1 MVVEQEMAEVY
12 PPSSEDLSQL
22 LPDIDCGDC
31 GFPSCI
37 EFATALLENKINPQK
52 CLELSQEFGKLLAS
66 VLKLE
71 KVPIPY
77 NIMMEQEPCE
87 LIEVNSPGKNA
98 PLLIT
103 CNFRE
108 TVRIMK
114 EILEKTGVQAFLL
127 PTQTHG
133 YSVDNAVHER
143 MFKAIEIWKAM
154 QENMITEKMDRSV
167 LVIPGLAEPERNSTR
182 QLTRWEVL
190 VGPISGF
197 LAPLFLLQNDLYSIA
212 DN

>member
-12 PPSSEDLSQL
+12 PPTSEDLSEF
-22 LPDIDCGDC
+22 LPEIDCGDC
-31 GFPSCI
+31 GFPSCV
-37 EFATALLENKINPQK
+37 EFAAAVLENRTSPQK
-52 CLELSQEFGKLLAS
+52 CPELNQELGNLLAS
-66 VLKLE
+66 IVKLE
-71 KVPIPY
+71 KDPIPY

-87 LIEVNSPGKNA
+87 LIEVNSPGKSA

-114 EILEKTGVQAFLL
+114 EILEKTGTRAFLL

-154 QENMITEKMDRSV
+154 QENAVTEKVASSV
-167 LVIPGLAEPERNSTR
+167 LVIPGLAETEKNSIR
-182 QLTRWEVL
+182 QLTRWDVH
-190 VGPISGF
+190 VGPVSGF
-197 LAPLFLLQNDLYSIA
+197 LTPLFLLQNDL
-212 DN
+212 

>member
-1 MVVEQEMAEVY
+1 MVVEQEMAEIY
-12 PPSSEDLSQL
+12 PPTEEDLSEF
-22 LPDIDCGDC
+22 LPDIECGDC

-37 EFATALLENKINPQK
+37 EFAAAILENKISPQK
-52 CLELSQEFGKLLAS
+52 CSELDQEFGNLLELI
-66 VLKLE
+66 VKLE
-71 KVPIPY
+71 KDPIPY

-87 LIEVNSPGKNA
+87 LIEVNDPTKGA

-114 EILEKTGVQAFLL
+114 EILEKTGTRAFIL

-154 QENMITEKMDRSV
+154 QDNRVSEKVDRSV
-167 LVIPGLAEPERNSTR
+167 LVIPGLAESEKNAIR
-182 QLTRWEVL
+182 QLTRWDVV
-190 VGPISGF
+190 VGPVSGF
-197 LAPLFLLQNDLYSIA
+197 LTPLFLLQNDL
-212 DN
+212 

>member
-12 PPSSEDLSQL
+12 PPTEEDLAEF

-31 GFPSCI
+31 GFPNCM
-37 EFATALLENKINPQK
+37 EFAAAVLENRTSPQK
-52 CLELSQEFGKLLAS
+52 CPELDQEFGNLLAS
-66 VLKLE
+66 IVKLE
-71 KVPIPY
+71 KDPIPY

-87 LIEVNSPGKNA
+87 LIEVNNPSKSG

-114 EILEKTGVQAFLL
+114 EILEKTGTRAFLL
-127 PTQTHG
+127 PTLTNG

-154 QENMITEKMDRSV
+154 QENRVTEKVDRSV
-167 LVIPGLAEPERNSTR
+167 LVIPGLAESEKNSIR
-182 QLTRWEVL
+182 QLTRWDVL
-190 VGPISGF
+190 VGPVSGF
-197 LAPLFLLQNDLYSIA
+197 LT
-212 DN
+212 

>member
-12 PPSSEDLSQL
+12 PPTSEDLSEF
-22 LPDIDCGDC
+22 LPETDCGDC
-31 GFPSCI
+31 GFPSCVD
-37 EFATALLENKINPQK
+37 FAAAVLENRTSPQK
-52 CLELSQEFGKLLAS
+52 CPELNQEFGSLLAS
-66 VLKLE
+66 IVNLE
-71 KVPIPY
+71 KDPIPY

-87 LIEVNSPGKNA
+87 LIEVNSPSKSA

-114 EILEKTGVQAFLL
+114 EILEKTGTRAFLL

-143 MFKAIEIWKAM
+143 MFKAIEIWKAI
-154 QENMITEKMDRSV
+154 QENSVTEKVDRSV
-167 LVIPGLAEPERNSTR
+167 LVIPGLAESEKNAIR

-190 VGPISGF
+190 VGPTSGF
-197 LAPLFLLQNDLYSIA
+197 LTPLFLLQNDL
-212 DN
+212 

>member
-12 PPSSEDLSQL
+12 PPTPEDLAEF

-31 GFPSCI
+31 GFSSCM
-37 EFATALLENKINPQK
+37 EFGAAVLQNMTSPQK
-52 CLELSQEFGKLLAS
+52 CPELNKEFGNLLTSIVKL
-66 VLKLE
+66 K
-71 KVPIPY
+71 KDPIPY
-77 NIMMEQEPCE
+77 NLMMEQEPCE
-87 LIEVNSPGKNA
+87 LIEVNNPSKRA

-103 CNFRE
+103 SNFRE

-114 EILEKTGVQAFLL
+114 EILEKTSTRAFLL

-154 QENMITEKMDRSV
+154 QENTITEKVDRSV
-167 LVIPGLAEPERNSTR
+167 LVIPGLAESEKNAIR
-182 QLTRWEVL
+182 QLTRWDIV
-190 VGPISGF
+190 VGPVSGF
-197 LAPLFLLQNDLYSIA
+197 LTPLFLFQNDF
-212 DN
+212 

>member
-12 PPSSEDLSQL
+12 PPTPEDLAEF

-31 GFPSCI
+31 GFSSCI
-37 EFATALLENKINPQK
+37 EFGAAVLQNMTSPQK
-52 CLELSQEFGKLLAS
+52 CPELNQEFGNLLTS
-66 VLKLE
+66 IVQLE
-71 KVPIPY
+71 KDPIPY
-77 NIMMEQEPCE
+77 NLMMEQAPCK
-87 LIEVNSPGKNA
+87 LIEVNNPGKSA

-114 EILEKTGVQAFLL
+114 EILEKIGTRAFLL

-133 YSVDNAVHER
+133 YSVDNALHER

-154 QENMITEKMDRSV
+154 QENTVTEKVGRSV
-167 LVIPGLAEPERNSTR
+167 LVIPGLAESEKNAIR
-182 QLTRWEVL
+182 QLTRWDIV
-190 VGPISGF
+190 VGPVSGF
-197 LAPLFLLQNDLYSIA
+197 LTSLFLLQNDF
-212 DN
+212 

>member
-12 PPSSEDLSQL
+12 PPNPEDLAEF
-22 LPDIDCGDC
+22 LPDIDCKDC
-31 GFPSCI
+31 GFPSCV
-37 EFATALLENKINPQK
+37 EFGAAVLQNKTSPQK
-52 CLELSQEFGKLLAS
+52 CPELDPEFGDLLAS
-66 VLKLE
+66 IVKLE
-71 KVPIPY
+71 KDPIPY
-77 NIMMEQEPCE
+77 NLMMEQEPCE
-87 LIEVNSPGKNA
+87 LIEVNNPGKSS

-114 EILEKTGVQAFLL
+114 EILEKTGTSAFLL

-154 QENMITEKMDRSV
+154 QENTVTEKVGRSI
-167 LVIPGLAEPERNSTR
+167 LVIPGLADSEKNAIR
-182 QLTRWEVL
+182 QLTRWEVV
-190 VGPISGF
+190 VGPTSGF
-197 LAPLFLLQNDLYSIA
+197 LIPLFLLQNDL
-212 DN
+212 

>member
-1 MVVEQEMAEVY
+1 MVVEQEMAEIY
-12 PPSSEDLSQL
+12 PPDEEDLAEF
-22 LPDIDCGDC
+22 LPDLDCREC
-31 GFPSCI
+31 GFSSCV
-37 EFATALLENKINPQK
+37 EFGAAVLKNMTSPQK
-52 CLELSQEFGKLLAS
+52 CPELDQEFGNLISSIVKI
-66 VLKLE
+66 E
-71 KVPIPY
+71 KDPIPY

-87 LIEVNSPGKNA
+87 LIEVNNPDKSA

-108 TVRIMK
+108 TIRIMK
-114 EILEKTGVQAFLL
+114 EILEKTGTKAFLL

-154 QENMITEKMDRSV
+154 QENRITEKVDRSV
-167 LVIPGLAEPERNSTR
+167 LVIPGLAESEKNAIR
-182 QLTRWEVL
+182 QLTRWEVH

-197 LAPLFLLQNDLYSIA
+197 LMPLFLLQNDF
-212 DN
+212 

>member
-12 PPSSEDLSQL
+12 PPTPEDLDEF

-31 GFPSCI
+31 GFPNCM
-37 EFATALLENKINPQK
+37 EFAAAVLENRTSPQK
-52 CLELSQEFGKLLAS
+52 CPELDQEFGNLLAS
-66 VLKLE
+66 IVKLE
-71 KVPIPY
+71 KDPIPY

-87 LIEVNSPGKNA
+87 LIEVNSPSKSA

-114 EILEKTGVQAFLL
+114 EILEKTGTRSFLL
-127 PTQTHG
+127 PAQTHG

-154 QENMITEKMDRSV
+154 QENTVTEKVASPV
-167 LVIPGLAEPERNSTR
+167 LVIPGLAESEKNAIR
-182 QLTRWEVL
+182 QLTRWNVL
-190 VGPISGF
+190 VGPVSGF
-197 LAPLFLLQNDLYSIA
+197 LTPLFLLQNDL
-212 DN
+212 